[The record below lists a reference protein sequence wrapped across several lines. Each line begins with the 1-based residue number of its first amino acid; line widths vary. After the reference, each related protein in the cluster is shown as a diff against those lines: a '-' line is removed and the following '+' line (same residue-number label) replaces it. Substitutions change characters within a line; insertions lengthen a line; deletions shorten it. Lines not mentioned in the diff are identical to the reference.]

1 MQKTIISHALFGC
14 ATAVMAS
21 CATFVALAGWPQGF
35 AFLQAHAQTAAPAGV
50 RITDL
55 FKTTMTDVLGR
66 VVSVRRFER
75 DAGTGSPP
83 HRHPGSHTIG
93 YVLEGVYE
101 LKVDD
106 GPLQRLGPG

>member
-14 ATAVMAS
+14 ATAVVAS

-35 AFLQAHAQTAAPAGV
+35 AFTQAHAQTAASAGSSM

-55 FKTTMTDVLGR
+55 FKTTMSDVLGR

-75 DAGTGSPP
+75 EPGTVP
-83 HRHPGSHTIG
+83 
-93 YVLEGVYE
+93 E
-101 LKVDD
+101 K
-106 GPLQRLGPG
+106 